1 MQAQRSLMVTTLD
14 PWASLPK
21 VHQVAV
27 AEARG
32 AAYRFDVRERV
43 DELALVQLCTSGIGR
58 VWLSD
63 GRELSVAPGDALCLR
78 TRHDSVRYGLH
89 ASDRPWRFVYAE
101 LAGAA
106 ALAAMAEMTDRYG
119 HVLRPADAAGLHRLL
134 AGCADRAGTFRACWD
149 SATSARTAMAILAAA
164 MPRQVATQHEL
175 VERAIAWL
183 DARLDGEVSVS
194 AAAESL
200 GVSREHLTRR
210 MRAMLGEAP
219 ASWLRRRRLE
229 MARDLLAA
237 PDARVATVAARVGY
251 RSVAQFTL
259 AFRERFGASPA
270 AATRL

>member
-1 MQAQRSLMVTTLD
+1 MVTTLE
-14 PWASLPK
+14 PWASLPR

-32 AAYRFDVRERV
+32 AAYRFDARDRDE
-43 DELALVQLCTSGIGR
+43 ELALIQLGIAGAGR

-63 GRELSVAPGDALCLR
+63 GHELTVGPGEALCLR
-78 TRHDSVRYGLH
+78 TRLDAVRYGLL

-106 ALAAMAEMTDRYG
+106 ALTAMAELTARCG
-119 HVLRPADAAGLHRLL
+119 HVLRPADPDGLQRLL
-134 AGCADRAGTFRACWD
+134 AGCADRAGTYRACWD

-164 MPRQVATQHEL
+164 LPRRVAAQQDL
-175 VERAIAWL
+175 VERAIAWF
-183 DARLDGEVSVS
+183 DARLDGKVSVG
-194 AAAESL
+194 AAAIAL
-200 GVSREHLTRR
+200 GVGREHLTRR
-210 MRAMLGEAP
+210 MRTLVGEAP

-229 MARDLLAA
+229 LARDLLAA

-251 RSVAQFTL
+251 RSVAHFTR
-259 AFRERFGASPA
+259 AFRARFGASPA